1 MKMLVIFPAW
11 GRELRRSF
19 AWHPAPIGRAKSLV
33 SCSIAHRPKRWR
45 RRQTSSPEAA
55 CREKDGSVQGAGFDT
70 WNTLRATA
78 R

>member
-1 MKMLVIFPAW
+1 V
-11 GRELRRSF
+11 
-19 AWHPAPIGRAKSLV
+19 APRPYWKGYLKLSLV